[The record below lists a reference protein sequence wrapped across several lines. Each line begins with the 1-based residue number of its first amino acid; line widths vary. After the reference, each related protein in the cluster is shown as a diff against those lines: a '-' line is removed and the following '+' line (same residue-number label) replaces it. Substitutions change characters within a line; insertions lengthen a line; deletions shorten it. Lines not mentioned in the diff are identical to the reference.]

1 MLPTHQTRRPPW
13 YLFRR
18 FALLG
23 VLVMGIGVALS
34 PAPIPAAE
42 KLTIYSGRAERL
54 IKPVLD
60 AFTAKTGIQVELL
73 SSGTT
78 ELVNRLKAEG
88 ERTPADALI
97 TNDAGSL
104 ELARTAG
111 ILRPLN
117 MREVDRAIPA
127 QFRAPDNA
135 WIGLSGRF
143 WIIVYNTTLVKPNQL
158 KSLLDLAD
166 PKWKDKIAIPN
177 SGSEYLQAG
186 VSVIRATHGNEK
198 TKQFLQGLKTN
209 ADAQV
214 YQKSSQIVDAVAK
227 GQIALGI
234 VNHYYVYR
242 HLVTQPTAPIAAF
255 MPDQQEGG
263 MGAIMNVAGI
273 GIVKSTKHLDGAKLL
288 VEFLVAQAGQR
299 LFADLD
305 KEYPLHVEVKADPA
319 LMERKSFRAAQVPL
333 TKLAELRE
341 PTLTLIEQVGLR

>member
-1 MLPTHQTRRPPW
+1 MSFTSSLRAMRRTVASFLA
-13 YLFRR
+13 LF
-18 FALLG
+18 
-23 VLVMGIGVALS
+23 LVAGIFLS
-34 PAPIPAAE
+34 SAQAAD
-42 KLTIYSGRAERL
+42 KITIYSGRSERL

-60 AFTAKTGIQVELL
+60 AFTASTGIQIELL

-88 ERTPADALI
+88 DRTSADLLI

-111 ILRPLN
+111 LLRPLN
-117 MREVDRAIPA
+117 MREIERAIPA

-135 WIGLSGRF
+135 WVGLSGRF
-143 WIIVYNTTLVKPNQL
+143 WIIVYNTTMVKPDQI

-186 VSVIRATHGNEK
+186 VSVLRASHGDDK
-198 TKQFLQGLKTN
+198 TKQFLQGLKAN
-209 ADAQV
+209 ADGQV

-227 GQIALGI
+227 GQVALGI
-234 VNHYYVYR
+234 VNHYYIYR
-242 HLVTQPTAPIAAF
+242 HLAKQPDAPIAAL

-263 MGAIMNVAGI
+263 MGAIMNVAGA
-273 GIVKSTKHLDGAKLL
+273 GIIKSTKHLDSAKLL
-288 VEFLVAQAGQR
+288 MEFLVAQAGQK

-305 KEYPLHVEVKADPA
+305 KEYPLHPDVKADPA
-319 LMERKSFRAAQVPL
+319 LVERKSFRAALVPL
-333 TKLAELRE
+333 TKLADLRE

>member
-1 MLPTHQTRRPPW
+1 MPFVCSLPTLRRTILSVLLL
-13 YLFRR
+13 LFT
-18 FALLG
+18 AW
-23 VLVMGIGVALS
+23 LVAGIFVSSAQ
-34 PAPIPAAE
+34 AAD
-42 KLTIYSGRAERL
+42 KLTIYSGRSERL

-60 AFTAKTGIQVELL
+60 AFTANTGIQIELL

-88 ERTPADALI
+88 DRTLADLLI

-104 ELARTAG
+104 ELARAAG
-111 ILRPLN
+111 LLHPLN
-117 MREVDRAIPA
+117 MREIDRAIPA

-135 WIGLSGRF
+135 WVGLSGRF
-143 WIIVYNTTLVKPNQL
+143 WIVVYNRTMVQPDQV

-186 VSVIRATHGNEK
+186 VSVIRATYGDEK
-198 TKQFLQGLKTN
+198 TRQFLQGLKTN
-209 ADAQV
+209 ADSQV

-227 GQIALGI
+227 GQVALGI

-242 HLVTQPTAPIAAF
+242 HLAAQPEAPIAVL

-263 MGAIMNVAGI
+263 MGAIMNVAGV
-273 GIVKSTKHLDGAKLL
+273 GIVKSTKHLDSAKLL
-288 VEFLVAQAGQR
+288 VEFLVAQAGQK

-305 KEYPLHVEVKADPA
+305 KEYPLHPDVKTDPA
-319 LMERKSFRAAQVPL
+319 LVERKSFHAALVPL
-333 TKLAELRE
+333 AKLAELRE
-341 PTLTLIEQVGLR
+341 PTIALIEEVGLR